1 MYLTYFNIL
10 NANILNYLCKK
21 MGKEFWGFLYFV
33 GCDFSIFGGCSGFSK
48 LASNIT
54 LWSSLVAIRLL
65 MSNFFLCV
73 FVSRRVYQ
81 GLMVGIMEVLEQE
94 KGRIY
99 GGFPHLSECWQ

>member
-1 MYLTYFNIL
+1 
-10 NANILNYLCKK
+10 

-33 GCDFSIFGGCSGFSK
+33 GSDFSVFGGCSGFSK

-65 MSNFFLCV
+65 MSKLLSVCICFQKSL
-73 FVSRRVYQ
+73 SRSY
-81 GLMVGIMEVLEQE
+81 GVGIMEVLEQE

-99 GGFPHLSECWQ
+99 GGFPLLSECWP